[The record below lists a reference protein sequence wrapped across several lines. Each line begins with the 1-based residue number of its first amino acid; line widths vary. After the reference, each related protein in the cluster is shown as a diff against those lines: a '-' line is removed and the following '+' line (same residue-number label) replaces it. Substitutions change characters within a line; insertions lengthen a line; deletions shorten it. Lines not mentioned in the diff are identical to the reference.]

1 MEVFRDIEDIEDFR
15 RPELKTVVTMG
26 NFDGIHLGH
35 QALVGNAV
43 AEAKQWHSKSI
54 VFTFEPH
61 PMKLLAPERAPQM
74 ILNHQDKMEMLQ
86 ALGVDAIIV
95 QTFDRRFASIEAEDF
110 VRRYLLE
117 RLNLSKIWLGRD
129 LRFGRARQGDAE
141 DLIRWGS
148 QLGFSVG
155 IVEPILVQGKRI
167 SSSRIRQLIEQGCVN
182 EVQPMLGRYHFISG
196 TIVSGH
202 RRGRNMG
209 FPTANLDAT
218 TELLPQDGIYASI
231 LELQNRR
238 WLSVSSVGHNPTFGE
253 GSRTIEA
260 YILDF
265 AQDIYGE
272 SVTLS
277 FVHRIREER
286 RFAQIADLV
295 TQMHED
301 VHAARAIFDQ
311 LNLGYK
317 N

>member
-1 MEVFRDIEDIEDFR
+1 MEVFRDIEDSP

-43 AEAKQWHSKSI
+43 AEAKQWRTKSV

-61 PMKLLAPERAPQM
+61 PLKLLAPERAPRM
-74 ILNHQDKMEMLQ
+74 IVNRQDKIDMLQ
-86 ALGVDAIIV
+86 ALGVDVIIV
-95 QTFDRRFASIEAEDF
+95 QTFDHRFANIEAEDF

-148 QLGFSVG
+148 ELGFSVG
-155 IVEPILVQGKRI
+155 IVEPILIQGKRI
-167 SSSRIRQLIEQGCVN
+167 SSSRIRQLIEQGRVD

-196 TIVSGH
+196 TVVSGH

-209 FPTANLDAT
+209 FPTANLAAA
-218 TELLPQDGIYASI
+218 TELLPQDGIYATV
-231 LELQNRR
+231 LELQDHH
-238 WLSVSSVGHNPTFGE
+238 WLSVSSVGHNPTFGQ
-253 GSRTIEA
+253 GSRTVEA

-265 AQDIYGE
+265 TQDIYGE
-272 SVTLS
+272 PVKLS
-277 FVHRIREER
+277 FVQRIREER
-286 RFAQIADLV
+286 RFAQIEELV

-301 VHAARAIFDQ
+301 VQAARAIFDQ
-311 LNLGYK
+311 LSLGYK

>member
-1 MEVFRDIEDIEDFR
+1 MEVFSDIEDSP

-43 AEAKQWHSKSI
+43 AEAKQWRTKSV

-61 PMKLLAPERAPQM
+61 PLKLLAPERAPRM
-74 ILNHQDKMEMLQ
+74 IVNRQDKIDMLQ
-86 ALGVDAIIV
+86 ALGVDVIIV
-95 QTFDRRFASIEAEDF
+95 QTFDHRFANIEAEDF

-148 QLGFSVG
+148 ELGFSVG
-155 IVEPILVQGKRI
+155 IVEPILIQGKRI
-167 SSSRIRQLIEQGCVN
+167 SSSRIRQLIEQGRVD

-196 TIVSGH
+196 TVVSGH

-209 FPTANLDAT
+209 FPTANLAAA
-218 TELLPQDGIYASI
+218 TELLPQDGIYATV
-231 LELQNRR
+231 LELQDHH
-238 WLSVSSVGHNPTFGE
+238 WLSVSSVGHNPTFGQ
-253 GSRTIEA
+253 GSRTVEA

-265 AQDIYGE
+265 TQDIYGE
-272 SVTLS
+272 PVKLS
-277 FVHRIREER
+277 FVQRIREER
-286 RFAQIADLV
+286 RFAQIEDLV

-301 VHAARAIFDQ
+301 VQAARAIFDQ

>member
-1 MEVFRDIEDIEDFR
+1 MEVFRDIEDFH

-35 QALVGNAV
+35 QALVANAA
-43 AEAKQWHSKSI
+43 AEAKQWRTKSV

-61 PMKLLAPERAPQM
+61 PLKLLAPERAPRM
-74 ILNHQDKMEMLQ
+74 IVNHQDKIEMLQ

-117 RLNLSKIWLGRD
+117 CLNLSKIWLGRD

-148 QLGFSVG
+148 ELGFGVG

-167 SSSRIRQLIEQGCVN
+167 SSSRIRQLIEQGRVD
-182 EVQPMLGRYHFISG
+182 EVRPMLGRYHFISG
-196 TIVSGH
+196 MVVSGH

-209 FPTANLDAT
+209 FPTANLAAT
-218 TELLPQDGIYASI
+218 TELLPQDGIYATI
-231 LELQNRR
+231 LELQNHH
-238 WLSVSSVGHNPTFGE
+238 WLSVSSVGHNPTFE
-253 GSRTIEA
+253 KGSRTVEA
-260 YILDF
+260 HILDF
-265 AQDIYGE
+265 TQDIYGE
-272 SVTLS
+272 PVKLS
-277 FVHRIREER
+277 FVQRIREER
-286 RFAQIADLV
+286 KFAQIEDLV

-301 VHAARAIFDQ
+301 VQAARAIFDQ
-311 LNLGYK
+311 SNLGS
-317 N
+317 NH

>member
-1 MEVFRDIEDIEDFR
+1 MEVFRDIEDSP

-43 AEAKQWHSKSI
+43 AEAKQWHTKSV

-61 PMKLLAPERAPQM
+61 PLKLLAPERAPRM
-74 ILNHQDKMEMLQ
+74 IVNRQDKIDMLQ
-86 ALGVDAIIV
+86 ALGVDVIIV
-95 QTFDRRFASIEAEDF
+95 QTFDRRFANIEAEDF

-129 LRFGRARQGDAE
+129 LRFGRARHGDAE

-148 QLGFSVG
+148 ELGFSVG
-155 IVEPILVQGKRI
+155 IVEPILIQGKRI
-167 SSSRIRQLIEQGCVN
+167 SSSRIRQLIEQGRVD

-196 TIVSGH
+196 TVVSGH

-209 FPTANLDAT
+209 FPTANLAAA
-218 TELLPQDGIYASI
+218 TELLPQDGIYATV
-231 LELQNRR
+231 LGLQDQQ
-238 WLSVSSVGHNPTFGE
+238 WLSVSSVGHNPTFGQ
-253 GSRTIEA
+253 GSRTVEA

-265 AQDIYGE
+265 TQDIYGE
-272 SVTLS
+272 PVKLS
-277 FVHRIREER
+277 FVQRIREER
-286 RFAQIADLV
+286 RFAQIEDLV

-301 VHAARAIFDQ
+301 VQAARAIFDQ
-311 LNLGYK
+311 LSLGYK

>member
-1 MEVFRDIEDIEDFR
+1 MEVFRDIEDFR

-43 AEAKQWHSKSI
+43 AEAKQLRTKSV

-61 PMKLLAPERAPQM
+61 PLKLLAPERAPRM
-74 ILNHQDKMEMLQ
+74 IVNHQDKMDMLQ
-86 ALGVDAIIV
+86 ALGVDAVIV
-95 QTFDRRFASIEAEDF
+95 QTFDHRFASIQAEDF

-141 DLIRWGS
+141 DLIRWGTE
-148 QLGFSVG
+148 LGFGVG

-167 SSSRIRQLIEQGCVN
+167 SSSRIRQLIEQGRVD

-196 TIVSGH
+196 RVVSGH

-209 FPTANLDAT
+209 FPTANLASA
-218 TELLPQDGIYASI
+218 TELLPGDGIYATI
-231 LELQNRR
+231 LELQNRCG
-238 WLSVSSVGHNPTFGE
+238 LSVSSVGRNPTFGE

-260 YILDF
+260 FILDF
-265 AQDIYGE
+265 AGDIYGE
-272 SVTLS
+272 AVKLS
-277 FVHRIREER
+277 FVQRIREER
-286 RFAQIADLV
+286 MFAQIEDLV
-295 TQMHED
+295 SQMRED
-301 VHAARAIFDQ
+301 VQAARAIFDQ
-311 LNLGYK
+311 MNFGCK

>member
-1 MEVFRDIEDIEDFR
+1 MEVFRDIKGFR
-15 RPELKTVVTMG
+15 RPELKTVVTIG

-43 AEAKQWHSKSI
+43 AEAKQWRTRSV

-61 PMKLLAPERAPQM
+61 PLELLAPERAPQM
-74 ILNHQDKMEMLQ
+74 IVNHQDKMDMLQ
-86 ALGVDAIIV
+86 ALGVDAVIV
-95 QTFDRRFASIEAEDF
+95 QSFDHRFASIQAEDF

-141 DLIRWGS
+141 DLIHWGTE
-148 QLGFSVG
+148 LGFGVG

-167 SSSRIRQLIEQGCVN
+167 SSSRIRQLIEQGRVH
-182 EVQPMLGRYHFISG
+182 EVQPMLGRYHIISG
-196 TIVSGH
+196 RVVSGH

-209 FPTANLDAT
+209 FPTANVASD
-218 TELLPQDGIYASI
+218 TELLPGDGIYATI
-231 LELQNRR
+231 LELQNRC
-238 WLSVSSVGHNPTFGE
+238 WLSVSSVGCNPTFGE

-260 YILDF
+260 FILDF
-265 AQDIYGE
+265 AGDIYGE
-272 SVTLS
+272 AVKLR
-277 FVHRIREER
+277 FVQRIREER
-286 RFAQIADLV
+286 MFGQIEDLV

-301 VHAARAIFDQ
+301 LQAARAIFDQ
-311 LNLGYK
+311 LNLGCK

>member
-1 MEVFRDIEDIEDFR
+1 MEVFRDIEDFR

-43 AEAKQWHSKSI
+43 AEAKQSRTKSV

-61 PMKLLAPERAPQM
+61 PLKLLAPERAPRM
-74 ILNHQDKMEMLQ
+74 IVNHQDKMDMLQ
-86 ALGVDAIIV
+86 ALGVDAVIV
-95 QTFDRRFASIEAEDF
+95 QTFDHRFASIQAEDF

-141 DLIRWGS
+141 DLIRWGTE
-148 QLGFSVG
+148 LGFGVG

-167 SSSRIRQLIEQGCVN
+167 SSSRIRQLIEQGRVD

-196 TIVSGH
+196 RVVSGH

-209 FPTANLDAT
+209 FPTANLASA
-218 TELLPQDGIYASI
+218 TELLPGDGIYATI
-231 LELQNRR
+231 LELQNRCG
-238 WLSVSSVGHNPTFGE
+238 LSVSSVGRNPTFGE
-253 GSRTIEA
+253 GSRTVEA
-260 YILDF
+260 FILDF
-265 AQDIYGE
+265 AGDIYGE
-272 SVTLS
+272 AVKLS
-277 FVHRIREER
+277 FVQRIREER
-286 RFAQIADLV
+286 MFAQIEDLV
-295 TQMHED
+295 TQMRED
-301 VHAARAIFDQ
+301 VQAARAIFDQ
-311 LNLGYK
+311 INFGCK